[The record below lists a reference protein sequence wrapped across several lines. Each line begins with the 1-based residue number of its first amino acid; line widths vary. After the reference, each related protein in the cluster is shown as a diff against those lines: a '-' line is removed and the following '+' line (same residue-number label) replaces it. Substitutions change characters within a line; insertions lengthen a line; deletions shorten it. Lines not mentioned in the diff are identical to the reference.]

1 MKRFTLLTTLLLAVV
16 AIQAADYYV
25 SPSGND
31 SNAGTIDA
39 PLLTLRQAI
48 SKATA
53 GTTIYLREGTYRVG
67 DYGLSG
73 EQSLCLCV

>member
-39 PLLTLRQAI
+39 PLLTLKQAI
-48 SKATA
+48 SKA
-53 GTTIYLREGTYRVG
+53 ISLIM
-67 DYGLSG
+67 GLWFQASRPFR
-73 EQSLCLCV
+73 QQLATMPSIR